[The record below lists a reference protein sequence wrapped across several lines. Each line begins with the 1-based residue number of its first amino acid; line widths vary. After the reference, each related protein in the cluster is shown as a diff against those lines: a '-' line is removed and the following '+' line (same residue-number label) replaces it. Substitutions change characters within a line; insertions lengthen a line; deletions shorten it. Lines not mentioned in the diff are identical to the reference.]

1 MGGGGSK
8 GGADKEADRLVPG
21 TKNGSPFDAEYTK
34 GAKLGEGAYAEVFLG
49 VATDHVSPTQRPD
62 IASPRRESVMPCQP
76 GQRVAVKCIDKQ
88 KLIEEGETD
97 MLMSEV
103 KIMWSCCDHPNI
115 IQLHDVFESKEML
128 YLVLECMTG
137 GEMFERLARDFED
150 GFTEKIARS
159 FVRKVASALHHLHHL
174 QCIHRDIKPEN
185 LLLPSEDNDG
195 NVKLADFGLAV
206 MGITHDEAMDPSTI
220 TGTPDYM
227 APEMLLREHYGRPID
242 CWALGVITYI
252 ILCGFPPFYPDG
264 DDMAPM
270 FENIKR
276 GKFRFLEPYWDK
288 VSEGAKDLVLK
299 LLVTDPTKRLTAEQ
313 VLAHK
318 WVVGSV
324 KDSNVNLSSI
334 GWADNMKRF
343 NARVK
348 LKRAML
354 KVRAA
359 SRFRILMRASKRDS
373 GSSGGGGGAGGS
385 SAGADHNID
394 NVGTSVEES
403 DAPESARSD
412 ATNEQ
417 KIDEAAAA
425 QRPDFKRQNT
435 GHHQATLDALDRA
448 DSDAATSDAGTP
460 RRPDFTRT
468 NTGTPREAL
477 DAIAAA
483 GGPDAVEG

>member
-8 GGADKEADRLVPG
+8 GGEHEGDRLVPG
-21 TKNGSPFDAEYTK
+21 TKFGSPFDAEYTK

-62 IASPRRESVMPCQP
+62 TASPRRESVMPIQP

-88 KLIEEGETD
+88 KLIEEGETE

-115 IQLHDVFESKEML
+115 TQLHDVFESQGML

-185 LLLPSEDNDG
+185 LLLPTEENDG

-227 APEMLLREHYGRPID
+227 APEMLLREHYGRPVD

-288 VSEGAKDLVLK
+288 VSDSAKDLVLK
-299 LLVTDPTKRLTAEQ
+299 LLVTDPKKRLTAEQ

-318 WVVGSV
+318 WVVGSNLP
-324 KDSNVNLSSI
+324 DVNLSSI
-334 GWADNMKRF
+334 GWADNMRQF

-354 KVRAA
+354 KVRAM
-359 SRFRILMRASKRDS
+359 SRFRILMRASQRD
-373 GSSGGGGGAGGS
+373 SGGGGGGGGGGS
-385 SAGADHNID
+385 SAGTDHNID
-394 NVGTSVEES
+394 NVGAPVEES
-403 DAPESARSD
+403 DAPPDSARSD
-412 ATNEQ
+412 
-417 KIDEAAAA
+417 DSAA
-425 QRPDFKRQNT
+425 RPDFKRKNT
-435 GHHQATLDALDRA
+435 GHHKETLDTMDKV
-448 DSDAATSDAGTP
+448 DSEVGTSDAG
-460 RRPDFTRT
+460 
-468 NTGTPREAL
+468 GTPR
-477 DAIAAA
+477 D
-483 GGPDAVEG
+483 GDP